1 MKVRY
6 LTLSKWSNIYQRK
19 QTKIKYKKKA
29 QGHKLDKQERRWHK
43 SQNVFRKKPH
53 ECLSTGKHV

>member
-1 MKVRY
+1 MKVLY

-29 QGHKLDKQERRWHK
+29 QGHKLDKQDVDTK
-43 SQNVFRKKPH
+43 VKMYLGKKPD